1 MFQGNKIRK
10 VKMDVNFMNCGWK
23 EEKCLLLLFNNL
35 DNKLKLER
43 LKKLDAYKDK
53 VLANVSHD
61 LRTPII
67 GIQGMLKQALSTE
80 DKTEITSMLEAS
92 IDSSELMLAMIHDI
106 LDFYSI

>member
-1 MFQGNKIRK
+1 
-10 VKMDVNFMNCGWK
+10 MDVNFMNCGWK